1 MKAIQAKAIIVIP
14 IMLMVFT
21 FFYSNSHF
29 ADKGCD
35 GGTCSVY
42 LLVYSVPLVLG
53 WLFSI
58 GGTFLITRKS
68 VKAIIVGI
76 IVSFVSLIVFTFLSM
91 FDFDIKELYTPFRIA
106 VCFDFLLIIAGIFFA
121 VKVSESRNNE

>member
-1 MKAIQAKAIIVIP
+1 MKAIQAKAIIAIP
-14 IMLMVFT
+14 IILMVFT

-58 GGTFLITRKS
+58 GGTFLIMRES

-76 IVSFVSLIVFTFLSM
+76 ILCFVSLIVFAFLSM
-91 FDFDIKELYTPFRIA
+91 FNFDIKELKTPLRIGIY
-106 VCFDFLLIIAGIFFA
+106 FDFLLIIAGIFFA
-121 VKVSESRNNE
+121 VKVSESKNSD